1 MAAVE
6 PPGSPTAFEELV
18 DDYDAAR
25 PRYPA
30 ALYDALPPLGDL
42 LELGAGTG
50 IASAALASRV
60 RSLVVTDLG
69 PRMLARGLEKHSW
82 PGVVCRAEALPFRE
96 ASFDTVC
103 GAQMWHWT
111 RDPAADE
118 VARVL
123 RPGGRL
129 LLWWNE
135 VAASGSPWWD
145 AQQDRLEAGN
155 PRYRR
160 DYREVD
166 YAAALADHFDSAGT
180 QDFDSAG
187 TQDSASANTQARG
200 EATSSAGR
208 PVELHWQRTLSLDLY
223 ERWLR
228 SKSYVQEIPDV
239 DAFVAD
245 CRADLLEVFPDGQV
259 VEPFVTR
266 LWVLIKRTELTELT
280 ELTEE

>member
-1 MAAVE
+1 MADLAR
-6 PPGSPTAFEELV
+6 PGKPTAFEDLV

-30 ALYDALPPLGDL
+30 ALYDALPPLGDA

-50 IASAALASRV
+50 IASVPLGSLA
-60 RSLVVTDLG
+60 RSLVVSDLG
-69 PRMLARGLEKHSW
+69 PRMLARGLAKHAS
-82 PGVVCRAEALPFRE
+82 PGVVCTAEALPFAD

-111 RDPAADE
+111 SAPAAPSE
-118 VARVL
+118 AVRVL

-135 VAASGSPWWD
+135 VRAAGAWWE

-155 PRYRR
+155 PSYLRA
-160 DYREVD
+160 YREVD
-166 YAAALADHFDSAGT
+166 YG
-180 QDFDSAG
+180 
-187 TQDSASANTQARG
+187 ARLVDWFVG
-200 EATSSAGR
+200 SP
-208 PVELHWQRTLSLDLY
+208 PVELSWERTISLELY

-228 SKSYVQEIPDV
+228 SKSYVQELPDV
-239 DAFVAD
+239 DGFVAA
-245 CRADLLEVFPDGQV
+245 CRADLLAQFPDGQV

-266 LWVLIKRTELTELT
+266 LWSLRRP
-280 ELTEE
+280 